1 MVAALQWVRDNIAR
15 FGGDASNVT
24 IFGQSGG
31 GGKVST
37 LLAMPLARGLFHRA
51 IVMSGAAIRLAQPER
66 ATKLAEAVLQELGLA
81 RDRLDQLPSIPF
93 DRLIAAIGPAQRRV
107 GPPAQ
112 PLFDRYCL
120 LDTSHPQ
127 LKSCLDPKGAILG
140 LTRRERCRDPSCRGR
155 LGRGGLGVYR

>member
-1 MVAALQWVRDNIAR
+1 MQWVRDNIAR
-15 FGGDASNVT
+15 FGGDATNVT

-31 GGKVST
+31 GGKVSA

-93 DRLIAAIGPAQRRV
+93 D
-107 GPPAQ
+107 
-112 PLFDRYCL
+112 
-120 LDTSHPQ
+120 
-127 LKSCLDPKGAILG
+127 
-140 LTRRERCRDPSCRGR
+140 
-155 LGRGGLGVYR
+155 